1 MLRPVVFLAV
11 EPLRLVVERD
21 VLRDVPVRDVP
32 VRDVVDL
39 ERVVPV
45 VDRARVVPDLPFVVP
60 VDFARV
66 VPERAVVERDRE
78 VPPVERAREV
88 PDAERDRDVPDVDR
102 DRDVPDVERVVEAF
116 LVPLVPVVFFR
127 VVVPLLLVVER
138 DVLRDVPDRALD
150 VPERA
155 PVERDEP
162 APDRERLVLV
172 LRGEAAARARD
183 TPSSVMLSLP
193 TSVSLGGVG
202 ENISP
207 APSVCSSLTSSSK

>member
-1 MLRPVVFLAV
+1 MRG
-11 EPLRLVVERD
+11 
-21 VLRDVPVRDVP
+21 
-32 VRDVVDL
+32 VVDRD
-39 ERVVPV
+39 RVVPV
-45 VDRARVVPDLPFVVP
+45 VDRARVVPDLRFVVPVDFARVP

-66 VPERAVVERDRE
+66 VPERAVVERDRD
-78 VPPVERAREV
+78 VPPVDRARVVPPVDRARVVPPVDRAREV
-88 PDAERDRDVPDVDR
+88 PDVER
-102 DRDVPDVERVVEAF
+102 DRDVPDVERDRDVPDVERAVEAF

-207 APSVCSSLTSSSK
+207 TPSVCSSLTSSSK